1 LTWVKIL
8 AILLLVSELSERQAL
23 AQIEHRLRIEFPNA
37 APGTIDAAVAQAHA
51 EFDSSRIREFVP
63 LFVEKHARQQLLG

>member
-1 LTWVKIL
+1 M
-8 AILLLVSELSERQAL
+8 